1 MKIEKKIGR
10 YEVISV
16 VGRGAMGTV
25 YKALD
30 PLIERTVAIKTI
42 SLDFSAAERAEFEE
56 RFFREAK
63 SAGRLSHPNIVTIY
77 DVGETDDEAFIAM
90 EFLEGQSLRELLDS
104 GVVLEIPQICRIAK
118 RIASALDYAHSNQV
132 VHRDIKPGNIMI
144 GRNREIKIMD
154 FGIAK
159 VASDSRTID
168 GTLLGSPKYMAPEQI
183 LGQPVDGRADLFA
196 LGALLYEML
205 TGRAPFSGD
214 NLNTIM
220 YKIVNEDPVRPSK
233 VTSLVP
239 AEFDAIIA
247 RALAKRPEK
256 RYQSARSFGNDLQKY
271 ERSAPPASRQVM
283 RPRAAPRPATLLPV
297 PEETTVRLAPRKQS
311 QTSAMYGRLAGLDVR
326 DAVVRLRRLPRRSN
340 YLLLAIPV
348 VATVAFAVFLQMNP
362 PYEQAPSRSLA
373 AVSDERGADA
383 TAIAL
388 RRAVPPA
395 AAAGSIATPVAAAP
409 NAGASPVTAPP
420 GAAPAISSASVAAP
434 SGAVAAG
441 AADAPLGGSA
451 APAGN
456 AAQASSRQAFAT
468 ERAKPTPAT
477 MHLAVAPWG
486 MVYIDGKS
494 AGVTP
499 PLKRLR
505 LAPGSHTLEIRNAEF
520 PPFRKTVNA
529 TSGTSLSI
537 RHTFK

>member
-10 YEVISV
+10 YEVVSV

-42 SLDFSAAERAEFEE
+42 SLDFSATERAEFEE

-77 DVGETDDEAFIAM
+77 DVGETEDEAFIAM

-159 VASDSRTID
+159 VASDARTID

-196 LGALLYEML
+196 LGAVLYEML

-220 YKIVNEDPVRPSK
+220 YKIVNEDPMRPSK

-256 RYQSARSFGNDLQKY
+256 RYQSARSFGNDLQKH

-283 RPRAAPRPATLLPV
+283 RPPALAPRPATLLPARG
-297 PEETTVRLAPRKQS
+297 ETTVRLAPRTQS
-311 QTSAMYGRLAGLDVR
+311 RTSAMYGRLAGFDVR

-340 YLLLAIPV
+340 YLLFAIPV

-362 PYEQAPSRSLA
+362 PYEQAAQRSLG
-373 AVSDERGADA
+373 AVPDERGADA
-383 TAIAL
+383 TAIAP
-388 RRAVPPA
+388 RRAVQPV
-395 AAAGSIATPVAAAP
+395 AAAGSIATVVAAPDA
-409 NAGASPVTAPP
+409 AASPVTAPA
-420 GAAPAISSASVAAP
+420 GAAPATSSASVAAP
-434 SGAVAAG
+434 SGAVAS
-441 AADAPLGGSA
+441 DAPSGGRA
-451 APAGN
+451 APAGS
-456 AAQASSRQAFAT
+456 ATQASSRQAFAT
-468 ERAKPTPAT
+468 EHAKPTPAT

-486 MVYIDGKS
+486 MVYVDGKS

-529 TSGTSLSI
+529 SSGKSLSI